1 LVFDYC
7 VATYERR
14 VEHVIFR
21 ALRNLTP
28 PARLGNNGAIVQIA
42 CLEKLYK
49 VFERC

>member
-1 LVFDYC
+1 
-7 VATYERR
+7 

-21 ALRNLTP
+21 ALRNNNFTP
-28 PARLGNNGAIVQIA
+28 PARLSNNGAIVQIA